1 MRRRFKHEKGAFEVA
16 AAPHTRRSGLGRSP
30 GVLQAPPTVP
40 LPLRSA
46 YAAPCL
52 GSASS
57 GSRETETFR
66 GNFCKKEAE
75 AGSAAASGQS
85 TRWTGQAKQALVRL
99 RIDRGAP
106 ACGVAAQNAGT
117 QPLRVQS
124 GGLRRPG
131 RRHRTCPLHPRRA
144 ARAHCRTGTCA
155 AVAAR
160 RRSRAAAWECE
171 DGVRRRRLQAR

>member
-1 MRRRFKHEKGAFEVA
+1 MRREH
-16 AAPHTRRSGLGRSP
+16 SRSP
-30 GVLQAPPTVP
+30 PRPTPGGLVSAARLACFRLLRLCRCHSGAPTRPHASERHRVPAKPFAELLARRRRGQAQ
-40 LPLRSA
+40 
-46 YAAPCL
+46 
-52 GSASS
+52 
-57 GSRETETFR
+57 
-66 GNFCKKEAE
+66 
-75 AGSAAASGQS
+75 AAASGQS